1 MPPTVALVRHPEST
15 SRAVRDVQ
23 VRVDRATDGT
33 LALAYSLTGSVTRV
47 RVPAP
52 RPRRMADRLWEHTC
66 CEAFIAQAGRP
77 AYHEFNFA
85 PSGEWMAHAFRAYR
99 DGGPLADQALDPGI
113 ATRATADA
121 LELHATIR
129 LARLA
134 PALALA
140 ELNLALSVVVEDEAG
155 AFAYWALRHPPGR
168 PDFHHPD
175 AFALVLDEV
184 RN

>member
-1 MPPTVALVRHPEST
+1 MPRTLALVRHPESA
-15 SRAVRDVQ
+15 SRAVRDVR
-23 VRVDRATDGT
+23 VRVDRTADGT

-52 RPRRMADRLWEHTC
+52 RPRRVADRLWEHTC

-85 PSGEWMAHAFRAYR
+85 PSGEWMAHAFRVYR
-99 DGGPLADQALDPGI
+99 DGGPLADEALDPGV

-134 PALALA
+134 PALAHA
-140 ELNLALSVVVEDEAG
+140 ELKLALSVVVEDEAG

-184 RN
+184 RH